1 MTGRPLLFAF
11 VTLVVCLGLFGL
23 AGAADAQ
30 QAASPRRIGVLVVS
44 FSPESREAQAFRQ
57 GLLDAG
63 YSRKQVA
70 RELHV
75 SISTVQTFIRSA
87 MHKLGADNPIQLGI
101 RYAKS
106 LHESD
111 R

>member
-1 MTGRPLLFAF
+1 MVA
-11 VTLVVCLGLFGL
+11 L
-23 AGAADAQ
+23 AETDNRHALC
-30 QAASPRRIGVLVVS
+30 RR
-44 FSPESREAQAFRQ
+44 ERQ
-57 GLLDAG
+57 ILALLDAG